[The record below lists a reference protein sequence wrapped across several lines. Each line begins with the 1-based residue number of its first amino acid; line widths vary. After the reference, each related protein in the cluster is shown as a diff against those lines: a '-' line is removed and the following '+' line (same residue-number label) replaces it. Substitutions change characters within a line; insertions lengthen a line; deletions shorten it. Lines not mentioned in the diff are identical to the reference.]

1 MFARHYGPKKI
12 PCLES
17 VKNTSTSQGGGSFTQ
32 KSVADYMLRMEEML
46 CYMSGIC
53 PLIADD
59 STK

>member
-1 MFARHYGPKKI
+1 MLARHYGPKKI
-12 PCLES
+12 PYLES
-17 VKNTSTSQGGGSFTQ
+17 VKNTSASQEGGVFTQ
-32 KSVADYMLRMEEML
+32 KSAADYMERMEELL